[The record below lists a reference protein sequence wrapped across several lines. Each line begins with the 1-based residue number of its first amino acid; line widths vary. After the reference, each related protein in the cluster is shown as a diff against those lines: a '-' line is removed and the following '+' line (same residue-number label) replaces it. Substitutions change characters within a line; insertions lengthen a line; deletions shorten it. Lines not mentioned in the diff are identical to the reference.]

1 MNKLR
6 IMLLGLA
13 CLVSAAATAQ
23 SQYGNKVV
31 VVPLM
36 GEESTWRGS
45 WQVDTSYSKAEVVEE
60 GGSSY
65 IAVQS
70 HTSSL
75 ANMPPATEYW
85 NLVAASG
92 ATGAQGVAGPK
103 GDKGDTGDT
112 GPKGDKGDKGDT
124 GDTGLKGDKGD
135 KGDTGDTGPKGDKG
149 DKGDTGDAGLKGDK
163 GDKGDTGDTGPK
175 GDKGDKGDT
184 GDTGLKGDKGDKGDT
199 GDTGPKGDKGD
210 KGDIGDTGPKGDQG
224 DKGDV
229 GGIGPQ
235 GIPGPAGTDGADGTI
250 VSVDGTTI
258 FETIPDA
265 TKPNEKTLSG
275 IVYSAGSR
283 IQITTPDAN
292 LPDQKVIAFNPS
304 GLTARTSSPV
314 NIRDP
319 WLGLNYIIATQGI
332 FPSRSGAEPYIG
344 DIVMFGG
351 NFAPRGWAFCQGQLL
366 SIASNSALFSIL
378 GTMYGGD
385 GRTTFALPDLRG
397 RSPIGVGHGPGLMLI
412 EEGDRGGAETLQLVL
427 PVQ

>member
-112 GPKGDKGDKGDT
+112 GPKGDKGDT
-124 GDTGLKGDKGD
+124 GDT
-135 KGDTGDTGPKGDKG
+135 
-149 DKGDTGDAGLKGDK
+149 GLKGDK

-210 KGDIGDTGPKGDQG
+210 KGDIGDTGPKGDKG

-332 FPSRSGAEPYIG
+332 FPSRSGTDAYLA
-344 DIVMFGG
+344 DIMMFGG
-351 NFAPRGWAFCQGQLL
+351 NFAPRGWAFCQGQLYAI
-366 SIASNSALFSIL
+366 SSNSALFSIL

-397 RSPIGVGHGPGLMLI
+397 RSPIGVGNGPGLSPI
-412 EEGDRGGAETLQLVL
+412 DEGDKGGVETLQLVL

>member
-6 IMLLGLA
+6 FCLIVLIG
-13 CLVSAAATAQ
+13 LVSASVNAQ

-45 WQVDTSYSKAEVVEE
+45 WQVDTNYSKAEVIEE

-65 IAVQS
+65 IAVKS

-75 ANMPPATEYW
+75 ANMPPDTEYW

-92 ATGAQGVAGPK
+92 ATGAQGIQGL
-103 GDKGDTGDT
+103 
-112 GPKGDKGDKGDT
+112 KGDKGDKGDI

-135 KGDTGDTGPKGDKG
+135 KGDTGDT
-149 DKGDTGDAGLKGDK
+149 GLKGDK

-199 GDTGPKGDKGD
+199 GDTGLKGDKGD
-210 KGDIGDTGPKGDQG
+210 KGDTGDTGLKG
-224 DKGDV
+224 DKGDK
-229 GGIGPQ
+229 GDPGAIGPQ
-235 GIPGPAGTDGADGTI
+235 GIQGPAGADGADGTI
-250 VSVDGTTI
+250 ISVDETTI

-265 TKPNEKTLSG
+265 ANPNEKTLSG

-292 LPDQKVIAFNPS
+292 LPAQKVIAFNPS
-304 GLTARTSSPV
+304 GLTARTSSAV

-319 WLGLNYIIATQGI
+319 WLGVNYIIATLGV
-332 FPSRSGAEPYIG
+332 FPSRSGADAYIAE
-344 DIVMFGG
+344 IVMFGG
-351 NFAPRGWAFCQGQLL
+351 NFAPRGWAFCHGQLL
-366 SIASNSALFSIL
+366 PVAQNTALFSLI
-378 GTMYGGD
+378 GTTYGGD

-397 RSPIGVGHGPGLMLI
+397 RSPIGAGSGPGLTTI
-412 EEGDRGGAETLQLVL
+412 SAGQKGGAETINLAL